1 MRILYYVWNEFTGE
15 DTRAVMRELG
25 QADYMVRMPHVFNR
39 SKINLNF
46 MMRSIRTGMSLRV
59 LDVMGVDGFLLS
71 TYRSELEEYFTDGQ
85 ELVIVRDRDELES
98 KIEYF
103 LEHEDERREIARLGQ
118 QKVLESFDYRKL
130 LPDILQ
136 ITG

>member
-15 DTRAVMRELG
+15 DTRAVMRDLG

-59 LDVMGVDGFLLS
+59 LDVMGVGGFLLS

-98 KIEYF
+98 KIE
-103 LEHEDERREIARLGQ
+103 
-118 QKVLESFDYRKL
+118 
-130 LPDILQ
+130 
-136 ITG
+136 